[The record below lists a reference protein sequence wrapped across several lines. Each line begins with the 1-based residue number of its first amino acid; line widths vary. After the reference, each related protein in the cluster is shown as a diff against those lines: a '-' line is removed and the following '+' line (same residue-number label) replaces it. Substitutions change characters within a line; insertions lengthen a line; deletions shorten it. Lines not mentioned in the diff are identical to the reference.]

1 MRIADKNQE
10 MEWLKLSRAY
20 DFERLTFVLNSIRTI
35 CLQSDNY
42 LDNYFTDDTDV
53 FDKGLHQGYWSD
65 VKEILEE
72 FPHLGA
78 YKL

>member
-53 FDKGLHQGYWSD
+53 FDKGLH
-65 VKEILEE
+65 
-72 FPHLGA
+72 
-78 YKL
+78 